1 MFLETC
7 LVLQNLAK
15 WLAIW
20 LHMDA
25 IFVLC
30 GVHTLVKN
38 KVWQNVISFYH
49 SILWLCSIGAK
60 PQHYPLFPPRP
71 PQKKDDINIKH
82 PDFDPYNL
90 PIWTLENY
98 WKIQRLEDVKGKK
111 TQQAAVV
118 KETGCFW
125 SSHLCSQLSLFT
137 SILFST
143 WSLSS
148 EMRELIKLREVDY

>member
-1 MFLETC
+1 MLYHFIILSYGF
-7 LVLQNLAK
+7 AK
-15 WLAIW
+15 
-20 LHMDA
+20 
-25 IFVLC
+25 C
-30 GVHTLVKN
+30 
-38 KVWQNVISFYH
+38 
-49 SILWLCSIGAK
+49 AK

-118 KETGCFW
+118 KETGVSGPPICAA
-125 SSHLCSQLSLFT
+125 SSAFSHPFFFPLDPFHL
-137 SILFST
+137 
-143 WSLSS
+143 
-148 EMRELIKLREVDY
+148 R